1 MIVAAPAA
9 ARPAKASEPSVQG
22 YLCVFAGK
30 CDGALPDAPGGDP
43 VTTDDSGVTEGFRI
57 ARPDPGGKKVAN
69 AISATQ
75 TAAPSQGFV
84 GKSAHGVVR
93 PSHVGAARSALAAS
107 SAQPV
112 AGAGHADLM
121 IGFKLNSAQ
130 ITPDGMV
137 KARVFA
143 QAMQM
148 PELSGKRFLI
158 EGHTD
163 SRGKLNANMDLSQRR
178 AQAVADFLAQQGVE
192 ASRIDVRGFGPSQPL
207 PGHVASDTRNR
218 RVEARLAS

>member
-1 MIVAAPAA
+1 MRA
-9 ARPAKASEPSVQG
+9 
-22 YLCVFAGK
+22 
-30 CDGALPDAPGGDP
+30 
-43 VTTDDSGVTEGFRI
+43 
-57 ARPDPGGKKVAN
+57 
-69 AISATQ
+69 
-75 TAAPSQGFV
+75 
-84 GKSAHGVVR
+84 
-93 PSHVGAARSALAAS
+93 SHVGAARPALVAANT
-107 SAQPV
+107 QPV

-130 ITPDGMV
+130 ITPDGMA

-163 SRGKLNANMDLSQRR
+163 SRGNLNTNMDLSRRR
-178 AQAVADFLAQQGVE
+178 AQAVADFLSQQGVE
-192 ASRIDVRGFGPSQPL
+192 ASRIDVKGFGSSQPL
-207 PGHVASDTRNR
+207 PGHVAADTRNR